1 MKEKTRL
8 DVCYYCI
15 HHKQDYAK
23 DYICINC
30 DDLGGH
36 CNFVGVEEIKVKPEG
51 SSTI

>member
-8 DVCYYCI
+8 EVCYYCV

-23 DYICINC
+23 DLICINC

-36 CNFVGVEEIKVKPEG
+36 VNFVGIEVPKDKSKEMQ
-51 SSTI
+51 